1 MLRPMPVRPIV
12 LLVVFAQL
20 VAACATNPVTGRRE
34 IMLMSEEQ
42 EVAKGRESAPQIA
55 ASMGLYEDADLQR
68 YVESIGLPMAEA
80 SERPHLPWQF
90 RVVDD
95 PLVNAFAVLGG
106 FLYVT
111 RGILTHMNSE
121 AELASVLGHEIGHVT
136 ARHSAAQYTKT
147 VGVQLVLLP
156 SAMLPRELQSVNQL
170 LGSGLHVLLLKHG
183 RDDERQSDELGLG
196 YMTRAGY
203 DPEEMVDVFRTLDR
217 IGGKSDADGVPE
229 WLSTHPKPANRE
241 QLIRARIARLPAAK
255 RNGKIG
261 RDAFLRQID
270 GIVYGHDPREGYFD
284 AGNVFHHPALAFR
297 MDFPPAWPTLNQRQL
312 VGGMAP
318 EQDALVQL
326 ILARESSPEEAAQS
340 FLSAEGVRFTPPTR
354 TRIGG
359 QPAVTADFLTAGQQG
374 PVRGV
379 VAFVQHGSHVFRLM
393 GYAPEQRFAQHE
405 QALRGAVNS
414 FARETN
420 RAVLR
425 VEPWRV
431 GIVTPSERLSIEAFA
446 RRYPGPV
453 SAEDLALM
461 NGIEPGG
468 SYTPGVPVKRVVGKP
483 PP

>member
-203 DPEEMVDVFRTLDR
+203 DTEEMVDVFRTLDR
-217 IGGKSDADGVPE
+217 IGGKSDE
-229 WLSTHPKPANRE
+229 
-241 QLIRARIARLPAAK
+241 
-255 RNGKIG
+255 IG